1 MVEAD
6 GVLQMLRWLDRS
18 PESFVPN
25 HRRANAPEARLPDVP
40 ADRILRFDTPRL
52 HAAVN
57 AIRIERRLTWEQLAT
72 TTGIGR
78 ATFARYAQ
86 GARTAFPDVMRV
98 MDWLDEPAAAFT
110 YAAER

>member
-1 MVEAD
+1 M
-6 GVLQMLRWLDRS
+6 
-18 PESFVPN
+18 
-25 HRRANAPEARLPDVP
+25 
-40 ADRILRFDTPRL
+40 
-52 HAAVN
+52 N
-57 AIRIERRLTWEQLAT
+57 AIRIERRLTWEQLT
-72 TTGIGR
+72 TSTGIGR